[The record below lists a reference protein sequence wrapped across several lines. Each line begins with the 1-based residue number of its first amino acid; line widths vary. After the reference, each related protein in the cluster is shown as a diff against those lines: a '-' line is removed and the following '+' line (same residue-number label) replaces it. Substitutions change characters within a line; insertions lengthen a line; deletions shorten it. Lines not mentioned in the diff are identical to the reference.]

1 LKLYENNEK
10 KTVRKCRYT
19 RKIDENNEIKEKD
32 IERVWESLIL
42 LIHCSINQRRGFSG
56 CRSSLL
62 ISGDSTLHIF
72 IFIFGVSL

>member
-10 KTVRKCRYT
+10 KTVREYRYT

-42 LIHCSINQRRGFSG
+42 LIHCSINQRGGFSG
-56 CRSSLL
+56 CRSSLGPGIVPYTFLFYYFFL
-62 ISGDSTLHIF
+62 IL
-72 IFIFGVSL
+72 V

>member
-1 LKLYENNEK
+1 LKLYENNET
-10 KTVRKCRYT
+10 KTVREYRYT

-56 CRSSLL
+56 CRSSPRRFYA
-62 ISGDSTLHIF
+62 THF
-72 IFIFGVSL
+72 YFHFGVFL